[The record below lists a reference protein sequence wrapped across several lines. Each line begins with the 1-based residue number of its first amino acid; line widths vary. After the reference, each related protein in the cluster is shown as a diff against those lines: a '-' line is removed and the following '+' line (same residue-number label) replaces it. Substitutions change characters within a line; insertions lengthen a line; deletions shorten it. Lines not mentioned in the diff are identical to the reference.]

1 MITIVKD
8 AFDKSKQTYGS
19 PRLAVELRDKG
30 YEISRATVARIM
42 NNQGY
47 KARKRSKYV
56 VTTENDVTQS
66 KSPNILNRQFEATRL
81 NEKWVSDITYI
92 PSKKGWLYLTVIIDL
107 ADRMVVAWNL
117 SKDLHTE
124 NTVLK
129 AMNEALIK
137 RSVKKE
143 LIFHSDQ
150 GVQYCST
157 AFRKLILENELITQS
172 MSRKGNC
179 WDNAVAESFFKT
191 IKVEWTNR
199 FEYKSFDEAKSSIFE
214 YIETWYNTR
223 RRHSA
228 IGYISPWQKH
238 KLFFNQTA
246 A

>member
-1 MITIVKD
+1 MRTIVKE
-8 AFDKSKQTYGS
+8 AFRKSKETYGS
-19 PRLAVELRDKG
+19 PRIAIELRSEG
-30 YEISRATVARIM
+30 YEISRATVARLM
-42 NNQGY
+42 NSQGI
-47 KARKRSKYV
+47 KARKRKKFV
-56 VTTENDVTQS
+56 ITTENDNNQI
-66 KSPNILNRQFEATRL
+66 KSPNVLNRNFRSSRL

-92 PSKKGWLYLTVIIDL
+92 PSKDGWIYLTVIIDL
-107 ADRMVVAWNL
+107 ADRMVVAWSL

-124 NTVLK
+124 NTILK
-129 AMNEALIK
+129 VMNEAIKK
-137 RSVKKE
+137 RSINKE

-150 GVQYCST
+150 GIQYCST
-157 AFRKLILENELITQS
+157 VFRKLFQNNKNLIQS

-191 IKVEWTNR
+191 LKVEWVNK
-199 FEYKSFDEAKSSIFE
+199 FQYKNFDDAEKSIFE